1 MAVRIPKLAY
11 RVPPPPETQ
20 EPKKPSLLKQ
30 KSTSH
35 IVDNGKEFF
44 NLGYNA
50 CLFCKRWKGNYA
62 TIKDFESYSGYSNP
76 LHFVPDRCK
85 EIRSSHRKNNELI
98 DLRSFYKGNTRKQAK
113 WLFKLVNC
121 NYPCCCAILYEK
133 NIPLSELTFVNFFYG
148 NNGAGKSSIAH
159 AIAEDDG
166 VVWADGKTADDFEV
180 LVYNQDFIN
189 DNFVNYGDLKGVFI
203 FGEEDV
209 EAKKKIAELTDQKKQ
224 KMDARQTAPDEHKK
238 KTDGLASALTQF
250 QDTCFSKTAEIR
262 RRFDKCM
269 DGKKQK
275 KNFAEAVLGETK
287 PTDHDLAE
295 LERLYDVAF
304 DDSARAYTEFK
315 KAAATTYGS
324 LPGKD
329 LLDRMIVSSS
339 DTPFAKFMKALGDT
353 ASDWVRDG
361 HTHYA
366 GAAGGKCPYC
376 QQKLPANFEADIA
389 ATFDAQYQ
397 QDIRDLGQFQTVYER
412 ETREIVRVLQANA
425 SDVMPTI
432 DLTAYQEKLALLE
445 SNFEINRHRIAE
457 KVKEPSKT
465 ISLED
470 TDTLLLEI
478 GAMIDEINKQI
489 KTNNDVVSAK
499 RSSKSKCKTE
509 IMQYLAFMLAA
520 DVKSYQDEVAQL
532 QKEIDD
538 VTERGKKLR
547 KEIGDLTKEISDLN
561 KHNANTEAAIDSIN
575 KILKDSGFQGF
586 SIRAK
591 EGVENVYEVIR
602 EDGSIAEN
610 LSEGERNFIAFL
622 YFYHQ
627 VRGSMSSEE
636 LKEKIVVID
645 DPVSSM
651 DSTALFLVSAIVRE
665 MINVCR
671 NNTEYLNPK
680 VPGDYI
686 KQLFVLTHNVY
697 FHREVT
703 YQQVGFYNCTSFY
716 MIRKNDNISTIKLC
730 KRQSKEIPTEEE
742 NYNPVQNS
750 YAALWDEL
758 RDIQSTIPALN
769 VMRRILEYYFLQL
782 CGYEGSDLRA
792 IVLENKENRDKFIKQ
807 IEGEQPDMTD
817 YHLASSLLAYINNP
831 NGISDGLNYV
841 EDCEDV
847 DAYKRVFKMI
857 FDALGQ
863 GQHYKMMTGQRAKS

>member
-1 MAVRIPKLAY
+1 MQRKVPSAITNIKLNRATFTD
-11 RVPPPPETQ
+11 VP
-20 EPKKPSLLKQ
+20 
-30 KSTSH
+30 
-35 IVDNGKEFF
+35 
-44 NLGYNA
+44 
-50 CLFCKRWKGNYA
+50 
-62 TIKDFESYSGYSNP
+62 
-76 LHFVPDRCK
+76 
-85 EIRSSHRKNNELI
+85 I
-98 DLRSFYKGNTRKQAK
+98 D
-113 WLFKLVNC
+113 
-121 NYPCCCAILYEK
+121 
-133 NIPLSELTFVNFFYG
+133 ELTFVNFFYG

-159 AIAEDDG
+159 AIKEDDG
-166 VVWADGKTADDFEV
+166 IVWAEGKSADDYDV

-189 DNFVNYGDLKGVFI
+189 DNFINYGDLKGVFI
-203 FGEEDV
+203 FGEEDI
-209 EAKKKIAELTDQKKQ
+209 EAKKKIAELTDEKKQ
-224 KMDARQTAPDEHKK
+224 KSDARLAALEDYKK
-238 KTDGLASALTQF
+238 KTGGLESALTQF
-250 QDTCFSKTAEIR
+250 QDACFTKTATVR
-262 RRFDKCM
+262 KRFEKCM

-275 KNFAEAVLGETK
+275 KGFAEAVLAETK

-304 DDSARAYTEFK
+304 DDSARAYPEFK
-315 KAAATTYGS
+315 KAGATTYGS
-324 LPGKD
+324 LPGED
-329 LLDRMIVSSS
+329 LLDQMIVSTS
-339 DTPFAKFMKALGDT
+339 DTPFSRFMKALGDS

-376 QQKLPANFEADIA
+376 QQKLPQNFEDDIA

-397 QDIRDLGQFQTVYER
+397 QDIRDLGQFQQVYKK
-412 ETREIVRVLQANA
+412 ETEEIVRVLQANTD
-425 SDVMPTI
+425 DVMSSV
-432 DLTAYQEKLALLE
+432 DLKAYREKLALLE
-445 SNFEINRHRIAE
+445 RNFEINRQRIAE
-457 KVKEPSKT
+457 KVKEPSKV

-478 GAMIDEINKQI
+478 GAMIDDINKLI
-489 KTNNDVVSAK
+489 RANNKVVAEK
-499 RSSKSKCKTE
+499 RSSKTKCKTE
-509 IMQYLAFMLAA
+509 IMQYLAFQLAA
-520 DVKSYQDEVAQL
+520 EVKSYNDEVARL
-532 QKEIDD
+532 NNEIEAI
-538 VTERGKKLR
+538 TKKGQSLK
-547 KEIGDLTKEISDLN
+547 KEIGALTTQISELN

-575 KILKDSGFQGF
+575 KILRDSGFQGF

-591 EGVENVYEVIR
+591 ADEENVYEVVR
-602 EDGSIAEN
+602 EDGTVAEN

-636 LKEKIVVID
+636 LKEKIVIID

-686 KQLFVLTHNVY
+686 KQLFILTHNVY
-697 FHREVT
+697 FHREIT

-730 KRQSKEIPTEEE
+730 KRQSKEVPTEQE

-758 RDIQSTIPALN
+758 RDIQSTIPCLN

-782 CGYEGSDLRA
+782 CGYEGSDLRE
-792 IVLENKENRDKFIKQ
+792 IVLEKKENRDMFIKQ
-807 IEGEQPDMTD
+807 VEGEKPDMTD
-817 YHLASSLLAYINNP
+817 YQLASSLLAYINNP

-847 DAYKRVFKMI
+847 EAYKRVFKMI

-863 GQHYKMMTGQRAKS
+863 SQHYKMMTGKRIKS

>member
-1 MAVRIPKLAY
+1 MQRK
-11 RVPPPPETQ
+11 VPSAITNIT
-20 EPKKPSLLKQ
+20 L
-30 KSTSH
+30 
-35 IVDNGKEFF
+35 N
-44 NLGYNA
+44 
-50 CLFCKRWKGNYA
+50 RA
-62 TIKDFESYSGYSNP
+62 TFTD
-76 LHFVPDRCK
+76 VP
-85 EIRSSHRKNNELI
+85 I
-98 DLRSFYKGNTRKQAK
+98 DG
-113 WLFKLVNC
+113 
-121 NYPCCCAILYEK
+121 
-133 NIPLSELTFVNFFYG
+133 LSFVNFFYG
-148 NNGAGKSSIAH
+148 NNGSGKSSIAH

-166 VVWADGKTADDFEV
+166 IVWASGKTADDYDV
-180 LVYNQDFIN
+180 LVYDQGFIN

-203 FGEEDV
+203 FGEEDI
-209 EAKKKIAELTDQKKQ
+209 EAKKKIEDLTNQKK
-224 KMDARQTAPDEHKK
+224 A
-238 KTDGLASALTQF
+238 KTDERTATGEEYRRKTARKTAALSEF
-250 QDTCFSKTAEIR
+250 QEGCFTKTAEIR
-262 RRFDKCM
+262 KRFDKCM
-269 DGKKQK
+269 ESRKQK
-275 KNFAEAVLGETK
+275 KNFADAVLAETK
-287 PTDHDLAE
+287 PTDHDPAE
-295 LERLYDVAF
+295 LERLYNVAY
-304 DDSARAYTEFK
+304 DDSARAYPEFQ
-315 KAAATTYGS
+315 KAAVTTYGS

-329 LLDRMIVSSS
+329 LLDRVIVSSS
-339 DTPFAKFMKALGDT
+339 DTPFARFMKALGDT

-361 HTHYA
+361 HTHYT

-397 QDIRDLGQFQTVYER
+397 QDIRDLGRFQQVYER
-412 ETREIVRVLQANA
+412 ETAGIVRVLQANIT
-425 SDVMPTI
+425 DVMTTI
-432 DLTAYQEKLALLE
+432 DIRAYQEKLALLE
-445 SNFEINRHRIAE
+445 SNFEINRQRIAE

-465 ISLED
+465 VSLED

-478 GAMIDEINKQI
+478 GAMIDDINKLI
-489 KTNNDVVSAK
+489 KANNDVVSAK
-499 RSSKSKCKTE
+499 KTSKTKCRTE
-509 IMQYLAFMLAA
+509 IMQYLAFILAA
-520 DVKSYQDEVAQL
+520 DVKSYLDEDAQL
-532 QKEIDD
+532 DKDITEI
-538 VTERGKKLR
+538 TERGKKLK
-547 KEIGDLTKEISDLN
+547 KEIGELTTEISALN

-575 KILKDSGFQGF
+575 KILRDSGFQGF

-591 EGVENVYEVIR
+591 ADVENVYEVIR
-602 EDGSIAEN
+602 EDGSVAEN

-627 VRGSMSSEE
+627 VRGSMNSEE

-665 MINVCR
+665 MVNVCR

-703 YQQVGFYNCTSFY
+703 YQQVGYYNCTSFY

-782 CGYEGSDLRA
+782 CGYEGSDLRE
-792 IVLENKENRDKFIKQ
+792 IVLEKPENRNKFIKRV
-807 IEGEQPDMTD
+807 EGEKPDMTD
-817 YHLASSLLAYINNP
+817 YQLASSLLAYINNP

-847 DAYKRVFKMI
+847 DAYKRVFKMV
-857 FDALGQ
+857 FEALGQ
-863 GQHYKMMTGQRAKS
+863 SQHYKMMTGKQIKS

>member
-1 MAVRIPKLAY
+1 MQRKVPSAITNIKLNRATFTD
-11 RVPPPPETQ
+11 VP
-20 EPKKPSLLKQ
+20 
-30 KSTSH
+30 
-35 IVDNGKEFF
+35 
-44 NLGYNA
+44 
-50 CLFCKRWKGNYA
+50 
-62 TIKDFESYSGYSNP
+62 
-76 LHFVPDRCK
+76 
-85 EIRSSHRKNNELI
+85 I
-98 DLRSFYKGNTRKQAK
+98 D
-113 WLFKLVNC
+113 
-121 NYPCCCAILYEK
+121 
-133 NIPLSELTFVNFFYG
+133 ELTFVNFFYG

-159 AIAEDDG
+159 AIKEDDG
-166 VVWADGKTADDFEV
+166 IVWAEGKSADDYDV

-189 DNFVNYGDLKGVFI
+189 DNFINYGDLKGVFI
-203 FGEEDV
+203 FGEEDI
-209 EAKKKIAELTDQKKQ
+209 EAKKKIAELTDEKKQ
-224 KMDARQTAPDEHKK
+224 KSDARLAALEDYKK
-238 KTDGLASALTQF
+238 KTGGLESALTQF
-250 QDTCFSKTAEIR
+250 QDACFTKTATVR
-262 RRFDKCM
+262 KRFEKCM

-275 KNFAEAVLGETK
+275 KGFAEAVLAETK

-304 DDSARAYTEFK
+304 DDSARAYPEFK
-315 KAAATTYGS
+315 KAGATTYGS
-324 LPGKD
+324 LPGED
-329 LLDRMIVSSS
+329 LLDQMIVSTS
-339 DTPFAKFMKALGDT
+339 DTPFSRFMKALGDS

-376 QQKLPANFEADIA
+376 QQKLPQNFEDDIA

-397 QDIRDLGQFQTVYER
+397 QDIRDLGQFQQVYKK
-412 ETREIVRVLQANA
+412 ETEEIVRVLQANTD
-425 SDVMPTI
+425 DVMSSV
-432 DLTAYQEKLALLE
+432 DLKAYREKLALLE
-445 SNFEINRHRIAE
+445 SNFEINRQRIAE
-457 KVKEPSKT
+457 KVKEPSKV

-478 GAMIDEINKQI
+478 GAMIDDINKLI
-489 KTNNDVVSAK
+489 RANNKVVAEK
-499 RSSKSKCKTE
+499 RSSKTKCKTE
-509 IMQYLAFMLAA
+509 IMQYLAFQLAA
-520 DVKSYQDEVAQL
+520 EVKSYNDEVARL
-532 QKEIDD
+532 NNEIEAI
-538 VTERGKKLR
+538 TKKGQSLK
-547 KEIGDLTKEISDLN
+547 KEIGALTTQISELN
-561 KHNANTEAAIDSIN
+561 KHNANTDAAIDSIN
-575 KILKDSGFQGF
+575 KILRDSGFQGF

-591 EGVENVYEVIR
+591 ADEENVYEVVR
-602 EDGSIAEN
+602 EDGTVAEN

-636 LKEKIVVID
+636 LKEKIVIID

-686 KQLFVLTHNVY
+686 KQLFILTHNVY
-697 FHREVT
+697 FHREIT

-730 KRQSKEIPTEEE
+730 KRQSKEVPTEQE

-758 RDIQSTIPALN
+758 RDIQSTIPCLN

-782 CGYEGSDLRA
+782 CGYEGSDLRE
-792 IVLENKENRDKFIKQ
+792 IVLEKKENRDMFIKQ
-807 IEGEQPDMTD
+807 VEGEKPDMTD
-817 YHLASSLLAYINNP
+817 YQLASSLLAYINNP

-847 DAYKRVFKMI
+847 EAYKRVFKMI

-863 GQHYKMMTGQRAKS
+863 SQHYKMMTGKRIKS

>member
-1 MAVRIPKLAY
+1 MQRKIPSAITNITLN
-11 RVPPPPETQ
+11 R
-20 EPKKPSLLKQ
+20 
-30 KSTSH
+30 
-35 IVDNGKEFF
+35 
-44 NLGYNA
+44 
-50 CLFCKRWKGNYA
+50 A
-62 TIKDFESYSGYSNP
+62 TFTDVS
-76 LHFVPDRCK
+76 
-85 EIRSSHRKNNELI
+85 I
-98 DLRSFYKGNTRKQAK
+98 D
-113 WLFKLVNC
+113 
-121 NYPCCCAILYEK
+121 
-133 NIPLSELTFVNFFYG
+133 ELTFVNFFYG
-148 NNGAGKSSIAH
+148 NNGTGKSSIAH
-159 AIAEDDG
+159 AIAEGGG
-166 VVWADGKTADDFEV
+166 VVWSDGKTAADYDV
-180 LVYNQDFIN
+180 LIYNQDFIN
-189 DNFVNYGDLKGVFI
+189 DNFANYGDLKGVFI
-203 FGEEDV
+203 FGEEDI
-209 EAKKKIAELTDQKKQ
+209 EAKKKITDLTEQKKQ
-224 KMDARQTAPDEHKK
+224 KSEARQAALDEHSK
-238 KTDGLASALTQF
+238 KTDGLTSALAQF

-275 KNFAEAVLGETK
+275 RNFAEAVLAETK
-287 PTDHDLAE
+287 PTNHDLVE
-295 LERLYDVAF
+295 LERLYNVAF
-304 DDSARAYTEFK
+304 DDSARTYMEFR
-315 KAAATTYGS
+315 KAGATTYGS

-329 LLDRMIVSSS
+329 LLNKMIVSSS

-366 GAAGGKCPYC
+366 GAAAGKCPYC
-376 QQKLPANFEADIA
+376 QQKLPANFEAEIA

-397 QDIRDLGQFQTVYER
+397 QDIRDLGQFQATYAK
-412 ETREIVRVLQANA
+412 ETAEIVRVLRTNIG
-425 SDVMPTI
+425 DVMPSI
-432 DLTAYQEKLALLE
+432 DVQAYQEKLTLLE
-445 SNFEINRHRIAE
+445 SSFEINRQRIAE

-470 TDTLLLEI
+470 TDTLLLEL
-478 GAMIDEINKQI
+478 GTLIDAINKQI
-489 KTNNDVVSAK
+489 KVNNDVVSAK
-499 RSSKSKCKTE
+499 RSSKAKCKTE
-509 IMQYLAFMLAA
+509 IMQYLAFMLVA
-520 DVKSYQDEVAQL
+520 DVKSYRDEVDRL
-532 QKEIDD
+532 QKEIES
-538 VTERGKKLR
+538 VTECGKKLK
-547 KEIGDLTKEISDLN
+547 KEIGELTTQISVLN

-591 EGVENVYEVIR
+591 TDVENVYEVIR
-602 EDGSIAEN
+602 EDGSVAEN

-697 FHREVT
+697 FHREIT
-703 YQQVGFYNCTSFY
+703 YQQVGYYNCTSLY
-716 MIRKNDNISTIKLC
+716 MIRKNDNISTVKLC
-730 KRQSKEIPTEEE
+730 KRRSTESPSEVE

-758 RDIQSTIPALN
+758 RDLQSTIPALN

-782 CGYEGSDLRA
+782 CGYEGSDLRE
-792 IVLENKENRDKFIKQ
+792 IVLDEHRNKFIKQ
-807 IEGEQPDMTD
+807 VEGEKPDMTD
-817 YHLASSLLAYINNP
+817 YQLASSLLAYINNP

-847 DAYKRVFKMI
+847 EAYKRVFKMI

-863 GQHYKMMTGQRAKS
+863 SQHYKMMTGKQIKS

>member
-1 MAVRIPKLAY
+1 MQSK
-11 RVPPPPETQ
+11 VPSAITNIT
-20 EPKKPSLLKQ
+20 L
-30 KSTSH
+30 
-35 IVDNGKEFF
+35 N
-44 NLGYNA
+44 
-50 CLFCKRWKGNYA
+50 RA
-62 TIKDFESYSGYSNP
+62 TFSD
-76 LHFVPDRCK
+76 VP
-85 EIRSSHRKNNELI
+85 IN
-98 DLRSFYKGNTRKQAK
+98 
-113 WLFKLVNC
+113 
-121 NYPCCCAILYEK
+121 
-133 NIPLSELTFVNFFYG
+133 ELTFVNFFYG
-148 NNGAGKSSIAH
+148 NNGVGKSSIAH

-166 VVWADGKTADDFEV
+166 VVWGDGKSADDFEV

-189 DNFVNYGDLKGVFI
+189 DNFANYGNLRGVFI
-203 FGEEDV
+203 FGEEDIA
-209 EAKKKIAELTDQKKQ
+209 AKKKIEELTS
-224 KMDARQTAPDEHKK
+224 EKK
-238 KTDGLASALTQF
+238 KKDNEWDNAAQEYRLKKLGRDSALTQF
-250 QDTCFSKTAEIR
+250 QDTCFTKTATIR
-262 RRFDKCM
+262 KRFDKCM

-275 KNFAEAVLGETK
+275 KNFAEAIIREAK
-287 PTDHDLAE
+287 PIDHDLEE

-304 DDSARAYTEFK
+304 DDSARAYSEFK

-361 HTHYA
+361 HAHYA

-376 QQKLPANFEADIA
+376 QQKLPTNFEDEIA

-397 QDIRDLGQFQTVYER
+397 QDVRALGQFQAIYAR
-412 ETREIVRVLQANA
+412 ETAEIVRVLQANTNE
-425 SDVMPTI
+425 VMPTI
-432 DLTAYQEKLALLE
+432 DLKAYQEKLALLE
-445 SNFEINRHRIAE
+445 SDFEINRQRIAE
-457 KVKEPSKT
+457 KVREPSKA

-478 GAMIDEINKQI
+478 GAIIDEINKRI
-489 KTNNDVVSAK
+489 KENNDVIAAK

-509 IMQYLAFMLAA
+509 IMQHLAFMLAN
-520 DVKSYQDEVAQL
+520 DVKSYRDE
-532 QKEIDD
+532 ED
-538 VTERGKKLR
+538 RLR
-547 KEIGDLTKEISDLN
+547 KDCEDIAKKVDQLKKDIAILTAQISDLN
-561 KHNANTEAAIDSIN
+561 KHNVNTEAAIDSIN

-591 EGVENVYEVIR
+591 VGVENVYEIIR
-602 EDGSIAEN
+602 ENGSVAEN

-627 VRGSMSSEE
+627 VRGSMTSEE

-671 NNTEYLNPK
+671 NNTEYLNQK

-686 KQLFVLTHNVY
+686 KQLFILTHNVY

-703 YQQVGFYNCTSFY
+703 YQQVGYYNCTSFY
-716 MIRKNDNISTIKLC
+716 MIRKNDNISTVKLC
-730 KRQSKEIPTEEE
+730 KRQSKEVPTEEE

-758 RDIQSTIPALN
+758 RDIKSTIPALN

-782 CGYEGSDLRA
+782 CGYEGSDLRE
-792 IVLENKENRDKFIKQ
+792 IVLEKAENRSKFIRQ
-807 IEGEQPDMTD
+807 VEGEKPDMTN

-847 DAYKRVFKMI
+847 EAYKRVFEMI

-863 GQHYKMMTGQRAKS
+863 SQHFNMMTGKRIKS

>member
-1 MAVRIPKLAY
+1 MQRK
-11 RVPPPPETQ
+11 VPSAITNIT
-20 EPKKPSLLKQ
+20 L
-30 KSTSH
+30 
-35 IVDNGKEFF
+35 N
-44 NLGYNA
+44 
-50 CLFCKRWKGNYA
+50 RA
-62 TIKDFESYSGYSNP
+62 TFTD
-76 LHFVPDRCK
+76 VP
-85 EIRSSHRKNNELI
+85 I
-98 DLRSFYKGNTRKQAK
+98 D
-113 WLFKLVNC
+113 
-121 NYPCCCAILYEK
+121 
-133 NIPLSELTFVNFFYG
+133 ELTFVNFFYG

-166 VVWADGKTADDFEV
+166 VVWADGKTADDYDV

-189 DNFVNYGDLKGVFI
+189 DNFVNYDDLKGVFI
-203 FGEEDV
+203 FGEEDI
-209 EAKKKIAELTDQKKQ
+209 EAKKKIAELTDQKK
-224 KMDARQTAPDEHKK
+224 T
-238 KTDGLASALTQF
+238 KTDERSAAGEEYKR
-250 QDTCFSKTAEIR
+250 KTARKTAALSEFQEICFTKTADIR

-269 DGKKQK
+269 DGRKQK
-275 KNFAEAVLGETK
+275 KNFADAVLAETK
-287 PTDHDLAE
+287 PTDHDPAE
-295 LERLYDVAF
+295 LERLYNVAY
-304 DDSARAYTEFK
+304 DDSARAYPEFQ

-329 LLDRMIVSSS
+329 LLDRVIVSSS
-339 DTPFAKFMKALGDT
+339 DTPFARFMKALGDT

-397 QDIRDLGQFQTVYER
+397 QDIRDLGRFQQVYER
-412 ETREIVRVLQANA
+412 ETAGIVRVLQANIT
-425 SDVMPTI
+425 DVMTTI
-432 DLTAYQEKLALLE
+432 DIRAYQEKLALLE
-445 SNFEINRHRIAE
+445 SNFEINRQRIAE

-465 ISLED
+465 VSLED

-478 GAMIDEINKQI
+478 GAMIDDINKLI
-489 KTNNDVVSAK
+489 KANNDVVSAK
-499 RSSKSKCKTE
+499 KTSKAKCRTE
-509 IMQYLAFMLAA
+509 IMQYLAFILAA
-520 DVKSYQDEVAQL
+520 DVRSYLDEDAQL
-532 QKEIDD
+532 DKDIAEI
-538 VTERGKKLR
+538 TERGKKLK
-547 KEIGDLTKEISDLN
+547 KEIGELTTEISALN

-665 MINVCR
+665 MVNVCR

-703 YQQVGFYNCTSFY
+703 YQQVGYYNCTSFY

-730 KRQSKEIPTEEE
+730 KRQSKDVPTEEE

-758 RDIQSTIPALN
+758 RDIKSTIPALN

-782 CGYEGSDLRA
+782 CGYEGSDLRE
-792 IVLENKENRDKFIKQ
+792 IVLDEHRNEFIKQ
-807 IEGEQPDMTD
+807 VEGEKPDMTD
-817 YHLASSLLAYINNP
+817 YQLASSLLAYINNP

-847 DAYKRVFKMI
+847 DAYKRVFRMI
-857 FDALGQ
+857 FEALGQ
-863 GQHYKMMTGQRAKS
+863 SQHYKMMTGKRIKS

>member
-1 MAVRIPKLAY
+1 MQRK
-11 RVPPPPETQ
+11 VPSAITNIT
-20 EPKKPSLLKQ
+20 L
-30 KSTSH
+30 
-35 IVDNGKEFF
+35 N
-44 NLGYNA
+44 
-50 CLFCKRWKGNYA
+50 RA
-62 TIKDFESYSGYSNP
+62 TFTD
-76 LHFVPDRCK
+76 VP
-85 EIRSSHRKNNELI
+85 I
-98 DLRSFYKGNTRKQAK
+98 D
-113 WLFKLVNC
+113 
-121 NYPCCCAILYEK
+121 
-133 NIPLSELTFVNFFYG
+133 ELTFVNFFYG

-166 VVWADGKTADDFEV
+166 VVWADGKTADDYDV

-189 DNFVNYGDLKGVFI
+189 DNFVNYDDLKGVFI
-203 FGEEDV
+203 FGEEDI
-209 EAKKKIAELTDQKKQ
+209 EAKKKIAELTDL
-224 KMDARQTAPDEHKK
+224 K
-238 KTDGLASALTQF
+238 KTKTDERSAAGEEYKRKTARKTAALSEF
-250 QDTCFSKTAEIR
+250 QETCFTKTADIR

-269 DGKKQK
+269 DGRKQK
-275 KNFAEAVLGETK
+275 KNFADAVLAETK
-287 PTDHDLAE
+287 PTDHDPAE
-295 LERLYDVAF
+295 LERLYNVAY
-304 DDSARAYTEFK
+304 DDSARAYPEFQ

-329 LLDRMIVSSS
+329 LLDRVIVSSS
-339 DTPFAKFMKALGDT
+339 DTPFARFMKALGDT

-397 QDIRDLGQFQTVYER
+397 QDIRDLGRFQQVYER
-412 ETREIVRVLQANA
+412 ETAGIVRVLQANIT
-425 SDVMPTI
+425 DVMTTI
-432 DLTAYQEKLALLE
+432 DIRAYQEKLALLE
-445 SNFEINRHRIAE
+445 SNFEINRQRIAE

-465 ISLED
+465 VSLED

-478 GAMIDEINKQI
+478 GAMIDDINKLI
-489 KTNNDVVSAK
+489 KANNDVVSAK
-499 RSSKSKCKTE
+499 KTSKAKCRTE
-509 IMQYLAFMLAA
+509 IMQYLAFILAA
-520 DVKSYQDEVAQL
+520 DVRSYLDEDAQL
-532 QKEIDD
+532 DKDIAEI
-538 VTERGKKLR
+538 TERGKKLK
-547 KEIGDLTKEISDLN
+547 KEIGELTTEISALN

-665 MINVCR
+665 MVNVCR

-703 YQQVGFYNCTSFY
+703 YQQVGYYNCTSFY

-730 KRQSKEIPTEEE
+730 KRQSKDVPTEEE

-758 RDIQSTIPALN
+758 RDIKSTIPALN

-782 CGYEGSDLRA
+782 CGYEGSDLRE
-792 IVLENKENRDKFIKQ
+792 IVLDEHRNEFIKQ
-807 IEGEQPDMTD
+807 VEGEKPDMTD
-817 YHLASSLLAYINNP
+817 YQLASSLLAYINNP

-847 DAYKRVFKMI
+847 DAYKRVFRMI
-857 FDALGQ
+857 FEALGQ
-863 GQHYKMMTGQRAKS
+863 SQHYKMMTGKRIKS

>member
-1 MAVRIPKLAY
+1 MQRKVPSAITNIKLNRATFTD
-11 RVPPPPETQ
+11 VP
-20 EPKKPSLLKQ
+20 
-30 KSTSH
+30 
-35 IVDNGKEFF
+35 
-44 NLGYNA
+44 
-50 CLFCKRWKGNYA
+50 
-62 TIKDFESYSGYSNP
+62 
-76 LHFVPDRCK
+76 
-85 EIRSSHRKNNELI
+85 I
-98 DLRSFYKGNTRKQAK
+98 D
-113 WLFKLVNC
+113 
-121 NYPCCCAILYEK
+121 
-133 NIPLSELTFVNFFYG
+133 ELTFVNFFYG

-159 AIAEDDG
+159 AIKEDDG
-166 VVWADGKTADDFEV
+166 IVWAEGKSADDYDV

-189 DNFVNYGDLKGVFI
+189 DNFINYGDLKGVFI
-203 FGEEDV
+203 FGEEDI
-209 EAKKKIAELTDQKKQ
+209 EAKKKIAELTDEKKQ
-224 KMDARQTAPDEHKK
+224 KSDARLAALEDYKK
-238 KTDGLASALTQF
+238 KTGGLESALTQF
-250 QDTCFSKTAEIR
+250 QDACFTKTATVR
-262 RRFDKCM
+262 KRFEKCM

-275 KNFAEAVLGETK
+275 KGFAEAVLAETK

-304 DDSARAYTEFK
+304 DDSARAYPEFK
-315 KAAATTYGS
+315 KAGATTYGS
-324 LPGKD
+324 LPGED
-329 LLDRMIVSSS
+329 LLDQMIVSTS
-339 DTPFAKFMKALGDT
+339 DTPFSRFMKALGDS

-376 QQKLPANFEADIA
+376 QQKLPQNFEDDIA

-397 QDIRDLGQFQTVYER
+397 QGIRDLGQFQQVYKK
-412 ETREIVRVLQANA
+412 ETEEIVRVLQANTD
-425 SDVMPTI
+425 DVMSSV
-432 DLTAYQEKLALLE
+432 DLKAYREKLALLE
-445 SNFEINRHRIAE
+445 SNFEINRQRIAE
-457 KVKEPSKT
+457 KVKEPSKV

-478 GAMIDEINKQI
+478 GAMIDDINKLI
-489 KTNNDVVSAK
+489 RANNKVVAEK
-499 RSSKSKCKTE
+499 RSSKTKCKTE
-509 IMQYLAFMLAA
+509 IMQYLAFQLAA
-520 DVKSYQDEVAQL
+520 EVKSYNDEVARL
-532 QKEIDD
+532 NNEIEAI
-538 VTERGKKLR
+538 TKKGQSLK
-547 KEIGDLTKEISDLN
+547 KEIGALTTQISELN

-575 KILKDSGFQGF
+575 KILRDSGFQGF

-591 EGVENVYEVIR
+591 ADEENVYEVVR
-602 EDGSIAEN
+602 EDGTVAEN

-636 LKEKIVVID
+636 LKEKIVIID

-686 KQLFVLTHNVY
+686 KQLFILTHNVY
-697 FHREVT
+697 FHREIT

-730 KRQSKEIPTEEE
+730 KRQSKEVPTEQE

-758 RDIQSTIPALN
+758 RDIQSTIPCLN

-782 CGYEGSDLRA
+782 CGYEGSDLRE
-792 IVLENKENRDKFIKQ
+792 IVLEKKENRDMFIKQ
-807 IEGEQPDMTD
+807 VEGEKPDMTD
-817 YHLASSLLAYINNP
+817 YQLASSLLAYINNP

-847 DAYKRVFKMI
+847 EAYKRVFKMI

-863 GQHYKMMTGQRAKS
+863 SQHYKMMTGKRIKS

>member
-1 MAVRIPKLAY
+1 MQRKVPSAITNIKLNRATFTD
-11 RVPPPPETQ
+11 VP
-20 EPKKPSLLKQ
+20 
-30 KSTSH
+30 
-35 IVDNGKEFF
+35 
-44 NLGYNA
+44 
-50 CLFCKRWKGNYA
+50 
-62 TIKDFESYSGYSNP
+62 
-76 LHFVPDRCK
+76 
-85 EIRSSHRKNNELI
+85 I
-98 DLRSFYKGNTRKQAK
+98 D
-113 WLFKLVNC
+113 
-121 NYPCCCAILYEK
+121 
-133 NIPLSELTFVNFFYG
+133 ELTFVNFFYG

-159 AIAEDDG
+159 AIKEDDG
-166 VVWADGKTADDFEV
+166 IVWAEGKSADDYDV

-189 DNFVNYGDLKGVFI
+189 DNFINYGDLKGVFI
-203 FGEEDV
+203 FGEEDI
-209 EAKKKIAELTDQKKQ
+209 EAKKKIAELTDEKKQ
-224 KMDARQTAPDEHKK
+224 KSDARLAALEDYKK
-238 KTDGLASALTQF
+238 KTGGLESALTQF
-250 QDTCFSKTAEIR
+250 QDACFTKTATVR
-262 RRFDKCM
+262 KRFEKCM

-275 KNFAEAVLGETK
+275 KGFAEAVLAETK

-304 DDSARAYTEFK
+304 DDSARAYPEFK
-315 KAAATTYGS
+315 KAGATTYGS
-324 LPGKD
+324 LPGED
-329 LLDRMIVSSS
+329 LLDQMIVSTS
-339 DTPFAKFMKALGDT
+339 DTPFSRFMKALGDS

-376 QQKLPANFEADIA
+376 QQKLPQNFEDDIA

-397 QDIRDLGQFQTVYER
+397 QDIRDLGQFQQVYKK
-412 ETREIVRVLQANA
+412 ETEEIVRVLQANTD
-425 SDVMPTI
+425 DVMSSV
-432 DLTAYQEKLALLE
+432 DLKAYREKLALLE
-445 SNFEINRHRIAE
+445 SNFEINRQRIAE
-457 KVKEPSKT
+457 KVKEPSKV

-478 GAMIDEINKQI
+478 GAMIDDINKLI
-489 KTNNDVVSAK
+489 RANNKVVAEK
-499 RSSKSKCKTE
+499 RSSKTKCKTE
-509 IMQYLAFMLAA
+509 IMQYLAFQLAA
-520 DVKSYQDEVAQL
+520 EVKSYNDEVARL
-532 QKEIDD
+532 NNEIEAI
-538 VTERGKKLR
+538 TKKGQSLK
-547 KEIGDLTKEISDLN
+547 KEIGALTTQISELN

-575 KILKDSGFQGF
+575 KILRDSGFQGF

-591 EGVENVYEVIR
+591 ADEENVYEVVR
-602 EDGSIAEN
+602 EDGTVAEN

-636 LKEKIVVID
+636 LKEKIVIID

-686 KQLFVLTHNVY
+686 KQLFILTHNVY
-697 FHREVT
+697 FHREIT

-730 KRQSKEIPTEEE
+730 KHQSKEVPTEQE

-758 RDIQSTIPALN
+758 RDIQSTIPCLN

-782 CGYEGSDLRA
+782 CGYEGSDLRE
-792 IVLENKENRDKFIKQ
+792 IVLEKKENRDMFIKQ
-807 IEGEQPDMTD
+807 VEGEKPDMTD
-817 YHLASSLLAYINNP
+817 YQLASSLLAYINNP

-847 DAYKRVFKMI
+847 EAYKRVFKMI

-863 GQHYKMMTGQRAKS
+863 SQHYKMMTGKRIKS